1 MTNDRRPAAL
11 RGWTAAALA
20 GFIAGLAGGLFG
32 VGGGIVLVPMLI
44 AFYGLSQHQ
53 AHGTSLAAIGATALS
68 GLIVYGLAGHVAWVP
83 AAIMSIASVTTARVG
98 ARLAA
103 RTSRERLS
111 DGFAVFL
118 LCVALRILWKA
129 PVGSAEHAL
138 TGAAGLIASLGLG
151 AVVGLLAGY
160 MGVGGGILAVPA
172 LTLLFGMSQQM
183 AQGTSLALILV
194 TAPMGALEHDRL
206 GNVAR
211 PILPGLAL
219 GALLGAPLA
228 SWLAQGLPQA
238 TLARGFAVFLLAN
251 VTRMVWMRV
260 KRARSGTKPS

>member
-1 MTNDRRPAAL
+1 VTNDRRPAAS

-20 GFIAGLAGGLFG
+20 GFTAGLAGGLFG

-68 GLIVYGLAGHVAWVP
+68 GLIVYGLAGHVAWLP
-83 AAIMSIASVTTARVG
+83 AAIMSIASVTTARFG

-111 DGFAVFL
+111 DAFAVFL

-129 PVGSAEHAL
+129 PVGSTEHAL
-138 TGAAGLIASLGLG
+138 TGAVGLVASLGLG
-151 AVVGLLAGY
+151 AAVGLLAGY

-172 LTLLFGMSQQM
+172 LTLLFGMTQQM

-219 GALLGAPLA
+219 GALVGAPLA

-260 KRARSGTKPS
+260 KKSRSGAKPS

>member
-1 MTNDRRPAAL
+1 MTNDRRPAPS
-11 RGWTAAALA
+11 RSWTAAAFAGLVA
-20 GFIAGLAGGLFG
+20 GFAGGLFG
-32 VGGGIVLVPMLI
+32 VGGGIVLVPMLV
-44 AFYGLSQHQ
+44 AFYGLSQHE

-68 GLIVYGLAGHVAWVP
+68 GLVVYGLAGHVAWLP
-83 AAIMSIASVTTARVG
+83 AAIMSLASVAMARVG

-103 RTSRERLS
+103 RTGRERLS
-111 DGFAVFL
+111 DAFTVFL

-129 PVGSAEHAL
+129 PVGTLEHAL
-138 TGAAGLIASLGLG
+138 TGAAGLVAALVLG
-151 AVVGLLAGY
+151 ALVGLLAGF

-194 TAPMGALEHDRL
+194 TAPMGALEHDRH

-211 PILPGLAL
+211 PLLPGLAL
-219 GALLGAPLA
+219 GAFVGAPLA

-251 VTRMVWMRV
+251 VARMVWVRLRRGSSPR
-260 KRARSGTKPS
+260 KG

>member
-1 MTNDRRPAAL
+1 VTTDRRPAPSHS
-11 RGWTAAALA
+11 WTAAALA

-32 VGGGIVLVPMLI
+32 VGGGILLVPMLI
-44 AFYGLSQHQ
+44 AFHGLSQHQ

-68 GLIVYGLAGHVAWVP
+68 GLVVYGMAGHVAWVP
-83 AAIMSIASVTTARVG
+83 AAIMSVASVTTARLG

-111 DGFAVFL
+111 DAFTLFL
-118 LCVALRILWKA
+118 LFVALRILWKA
-129 PVGSAEHAL
+129 PTGSTEHAL
-138 TGAAGLIASLGLG
+138 TGAAGLVASLGLG

-194 TAPMGALEHDRL
+194 TAPMGAFEHDRL
-206 GNVAR
+206 GNVSR
-211 PILPGLAL
+211 PLLPGLAL
-219 GALLGAPLA
+219 GALIGAPLA

-238 TLARGFAVFLLAN
+238 MLARGFAVFLLAN
-251 VTRMVWMRV
+251 VTRMVWVRV
-260 KRARSGTKPS
+260 KKARAAAKPN